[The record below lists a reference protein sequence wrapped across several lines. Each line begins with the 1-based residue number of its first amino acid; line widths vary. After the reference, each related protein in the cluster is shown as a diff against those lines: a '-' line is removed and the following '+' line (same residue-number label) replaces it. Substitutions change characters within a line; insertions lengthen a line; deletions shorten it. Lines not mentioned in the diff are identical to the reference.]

1 MRALAFV
8 TALTAAL
15 MYPTPAPAQTAGDAK
30 AEASAAAAAKV
41 DSPHLQL
48 ASGATLQAV
57 LETKLDARHAKLDD
71 AVTARST
78 QAVDVQATEA
88 LKTLP
93 RGSKLLGRITQVQV
107 AAEGQASGDSRVGVI
122 FDRVV
127 LPDGRELAAALEIQ
141 ALAAAE
147 AANDT
152 SVPAPSLRTRG
163 SARAGAGGGL
173 VGAASGT
180 LGAASDVVTG
190 TAGAI
195 GAQTGAA
202 LDGATQLD
210 TALSTSTTGVV
221 GLRGLSLEASGS
233 SSTIVS
239 TRGPV
244 VLRSGT
250 RLLLRA
256 HASAN

>member
-15 MYPTPAPAQTAGDAK
+15 TYPTPAPAQTAADAE
-30 AEASAAAAAKV
+30 AEASTAAAAQV
-41 DSPHLQL
+41 DSPRLQL
-48 ASGATLQAV
+48 ATGATLQAV
-57 LETKLDARHAKLDD
+57 LETKLDAQQIKVDD

-78 QAVDVQATEA
+78 HAVDVQASEA
-88 LKTLP
+88 LKSLP
-93 RGSKLLGRITQVQV
+93 RGSKLLGHITQVQV
-107 AAEGQASGDSRVGVI
+107 AAEGQASSDSRVGVI

-147 AANDT
+147 AAGDT
-152 SVPAPSLRTRG
+152 SVPAPSLRTSGR
-163 SARAGAGGGL
+163 ARAGGGL

-180 LGAASDVVTG
+180 LGAATDVVTG
-190 TAGAI
+190 TAGAL

-210 TALSTSTTGVV
+210 TSLSTSTTGVV
-221 GLRGLSLEASGS
+221 GLRGLSLETSAS